1 MLKFKLILALS
12 SPLWILAAACT
23 DSQPAQTVSLEA
35 ISTPTASPPATTPS
49 TTSLTSNRILSLDVD
64 RCAVPDPAI
73 DAWDTGASI
82 ATPPLVPEIHAGL
95 TKLTGDRASPIALE
109 LAESYTTNPDGTIYT
124 FKLRPNLKFSDGSP
138 VTSADVKASWERALK
153 LARPGGYASKFL
165 HTVQGANNILND
177 VATELEGVKV
187 IDDSTLE
194 IRLSTPNHNF
204 EFALAH
210 PVASVL
216 KIGNADHWD
225 WLWSNDFNP
234 HPVNP
239 ETNPLHAVELNSEL
253 LPVGAGPYKLTAYAS
268 FGDLQRC
275 VLSRN
280 NHYWGKQTN
289 LEYVVLENHAIQ
301 VIPAGIPSG
310 VTAKLFSQQTIDFDV
325 WVLTSLTDEQMED
338 LDSVPG
344 VFKIPIPIEIAVFAL
359 NDQRYPLNVAQ
370 VRQTLINH
378 ADIVEILYGGQ
389 YPRPDRIVPEP
400 LRHAVGTI
408 ETVVSD
414 TNAHVPHELRYEEM
428 PGAFYILDDD
438 VVERFGFHSLLS
450 EITDGWWE
458 EFGIDLR
465 TINRSDDHYSEVA
478 RTTGIDARL
487 WQTTIQTPDPAHLF
501 ASLRSPFAESQE
513 PTQWEAL
520 TPLFK
525 QLEQAVDEA
534 TRRQLYAQIEQA
546 ILNNHLGIA
555 LFWSVG
561 WMPVRIQPY
570 VHGFTGATFPRSLF
584 HNVWMDDTAPDRP
597 IP

>member
-23 DSQPAQTVSLEA
+23 DSQPAQTMSLEA
-35 ISTPTASPPATTPS
+35 ISTPTVSPPATTP
-49 TTSLTSNRILSLDVD
+49 TAASLTSNRILSLDVD

-138 VTSADVKASWERALK
+138 VTSADVKASWERALR

-165 HTVQGANNILND
+165 HPIQGADAILSGTS
-177 VATELEGVKV
+177 TELEGVDV
-187 IDDSTLE
+187 IDDRTIEIHLSSTN
-194 IRLSTPNHNF
+194 RSF
-204 EFALAH
+204 ELALAH

-216 KIGNADHWD
+216 KMENLAHWD
-225 WLWSNDFNP
+225 GLWSNDIDP
-234 HPVNP
+234 YPAGP
-239 ETNPLHAVELNSEL
+239 YIQPSPAIELNSDF
-253 LPVGAGPYKLTAYAS
+253 LPVGAGPFRLTAFAS
-268 FGDLQRC
+268 YGDLQRC

-280 NHYWGKQTN
+280 KHYWGKPTN
-289 LEYVVLENHAIQ
+289 LEYVVLENHATQ
-301 VIPAGIPSG
+301 VIPVGFPVD
-310 VTAKLFSQQTIDFDV
+310 VTARLFSQRTIDMDA
-325 WVLTSLTDEQMED
+325 WVLTALTDEQLDD

-501 ASLRSPFAESQE
+501 ASFRSPFAESQE

-534 TRRQLYAQIEQA
+534 TRRQLYAQMEQA